1 MEVTEG
7 ERVFFG
13 GNHGIVYVDIVLG
26 LMCGWVVVIEK
37 VGEGSSCWTL
47 KSNLTFTNG
56 WPTLYELPLFE
67 ATLLPKVVKEKLV
80 VHF

>member
-1 MEVTEG
+1 M
-7 ERVFFG
+7 
-13 GNHGIVYVDIVLG
+13 VYVDIVLG

-56 WPTLYELPLFE
+56 WPTLYELPLGM
-67 ATLLPKVVKEKLV
+67 ATWRVRDGSPPSQPRPVYQK
-80 VHF
+80 